1 MKRIIVIALCL
12 AGLQGFSQQQLS
24 LLDAI
29 NTALQ
34 KSYDIQIA
42 KNNLEISATNNY
54 IGVAGGLPTV
64 TATANDN
71 EQVTTI
77 NQKFT
82 DASRNT
88 KRSNVSSNNLTAGV
102 TGSILIFNGWRVV
115 ATRQRLDQLEKQ
127 NRELLK
133 AQIQNTIA
141 AVMTKYYD
149 VVRQQ
154 GMLGTIRLSIAASQ
168 QRLDIVKVRKDVGL
182 ANNADLF
189 QAQIDLNALQQSLQ
203 SQQLTIN
210 TAKTDLQT
218 LMFMKPDSTVV
229 LTDTVIVID
238 RNVRLDSV
246 KNAMLANPEILAA
259 TQQITINELIEKETL
274 AQRYPT
280 LRASTGYNFSSSQSG
295 AGFSLLNQS
304 YGPFIGLNLS
314 VPIYNGTVFKRQQKV
329 AEINTRNAT
338 LVRDNLYLG
347 FENSAMRNYQAYTNA
362 LEQLRTQEQTYQI
375 ARQLLDVTLQRFQQG
390 VGTLVEVKLAQQSF
404 ETEGYRL
411 VNLTFLAKVAEVE
424 LKRLSNQLT
433 PP

>member
-1 MKRIIVIALCL
+1 MR
-12 AGLQGFSQQQLS
+12 
-24 LLDAI
+24 
-29 NTALQ
+29 
-34 KSYDIQIA
+34 
-42 KNNLEISATNNY
+42 
-54 IGVAGGLPTV
+54 
-64 TATANDN
+64 
-71 EQVTTI
+71 
-77 NQKFT
+77 
-82 DASRNT
+82 
-88 KRSNVSSNNLTAGV
+88 
-102 TGSILIFNGWRVV
+102 
-115 ATRQRLDQLEKQ
+115 
-127 NRELLK
+127 
-133 AQIQNTIA
+133 
-141 AVMTKYYD
+141 
-149 VVRQQ
+149 
-154 GMLGTIRLSIAASQ
+154 
-168 QRLDIVKVRKDVGL
+168 
-182 ANNADLF
+182 
-189 QAQIDLNALQQSLQ
+189 
-203 SQQLTIN
+203 
-210 TAKTDLQT
+210 
-218 LMFMKPDSTVV
+218 
-229 LTDTVIVID
+229 
-238 RNVRLDSV
+238 
-246 KNAMLANPEILAA
+246 ANPEILAA
-259 TQQITINELIEKETL
+259 TRQITINELIEKETL

-314 VPIYNGTVFKRQQKV
+314 VPIYNGTIFKRQQKV

>member
-42 KNNLEISATNNY
+42 RNNLEISTTNNY

-133 AQIQNTIA
+133 AQVQNTIA

-203 SQQLTIN
+203 SQQLVIN

-238 RNVRLDSV
+238 RNVRFDSV
-246 KNAMLANPEILAA
+246 RNAMLANPEILAA
-259 TQQITINELIEKETL
+259 NQQITINELIEKETA

-314 VPIYNGTVFKRQQKV
+314 VPIYNGTIFKRQQKV

-338 LVRDNLYLG
+338 LTRDNLYLG

>member
-42 KNNLEISATNNY
+42 RNNLEISTTNNY

-203 SQQLTIN
+203 SQQLVIN

-229 LTDTVIVID
+229 LTDTAIVID
-238 RNVRLDSV
+238 RNVRFDSV
-246 KNAMLANPEILAA
+246 RNAMLANPEILAA
-259 TQQITINELIEKETL
+259 NQQITINELIEKETA

-314 VPIYNGTVFKRQQKV
+314 VPIYNGTIFKRQQKV

-338 LVRDNLYLG
+338 LTRDNLYLG

>member
-1 MKRIIVIALCL
+1 MKRLIVIALCL

-246 KNAMLANPEILAA
+246 KNAMRANPEILAA
-259 TQQITINELIEKETL
+259 TRQITINELIEKETL

-314 VPIYNGTVFKRQQKV
+314 VPIYNGTIFKRQQKV

>member
-42 KNNLEISATNNY
+42 RNNLEISTTNNY

-203 SQQLTIN
+203 SQQLVIN

-238 RNVRLDSV
+238 RNVRFDSV
-246 KNAMLANPEILAA
+246 RNAMLANPEILAA
-259 TQQITINELIEKETL
+259 NQQITINELIEKETA

-304 YGPFIGLNLS
+304 YGPFVGLNLS
-314 VPIYNGTVFKRQQKV
+314 VPIYNGTIFKRQQKV

-338 LVRDNLYLG
+338 LTRDNLYLG